1 MKKQLT
7 FLTFLLLCVI
17 TQTFGQAP
25 HAFKYQTIARSNSG
39 NIIGNQLV
47 SFRMSILH
55 GSITGPVSYSEKDT
69 ATTNQFGL
77 ANLVIGSGS
86 VLSGKMDTI
95 NWGNSTYYLK
105 IEFDPTGG
113 NSFTLMGTSQML
125 SVPYAL
131 YSQST
136 GDTSMWKKQLFNVIY
151 YSKGDV
157 GIGPLGVVSLNALNT
172 PLTIQAPGISPYTTN
187 YGLNIYAGSNTTGY
201 GTKLTFSFGS
211 SPSHLVGASIGS
223 QVEASSGKN
232 LIFYT
237 TNGNLTPGNEL
248 ERMRITGNGFVGIG
262 SNAPTSALQ
271 VVGLPVYAN
280 NAAAVTGGLT
290 SGAFYRTGADPDA
303 VCVVH

>member
-1 MKKQLT
+1 MKKITLIIT
-7 FLTFLLLCVI
+7 AISLCI
-17 TQTFGQAP
+17 AAQTVGQAP
-25 HAFKYQTIARSNSG
+25 QAFKYQTIARNNLG
-39 NIIGNQLV
+39 NIIANKLV
-47 SFRMSILH
+47 SFRMSILL

-77 ANLVIGSGS
+77 ANLVMGGGT
-86 VLSGKMDTI
+86 VLSGNMDTV

-172 PLTIQAPGISPYTTN
+172 PLTVQAPGISPYTTN
-187 YGLNIYAGSNTTGY
+187 YGLNIYAGSNTAGY
-201 GTKLTFSFGS
+201 GTRLTFSFGS

-223 QVEASSGKN
+223 QVEASAGKN

-248 ERMRITGNGFVGIG
+248 ERMRITGSGYVGIG
-262 SNAPTSALQ
+262 SNAPTSPLQ
-271 VVGLPVYAN
+271 VAGLPVYVN
-280 NAAAVTGGLT
+280 NAAAITGGLT
-290 SGAFYRTGADPDA
+290 PGAFYRTGADPDV